1 MCSAYC
7 FSSAPRANQCCQ
19 CGFGSKEY
27 EYVTDVRQL
36 HCEALSTVECFAT
49 YKQGF
54 CQYYAPTMAVILRDL
69 KVPTRIVEGFLPGE
83 REGGNEI
90 LRNNNAHAWV
100 EVYFPG
106 FDWVPFDP
114 TGANNPVQMA
124 AALPTGVPGPS
135 STPKSSQGSAG
146 ALPTIPV
153 RNKNEGSDGPS
164 GSIGPINRSSL
175 GPLVAVGLLLLVAV
189 VAAAAIAY
197 RRGPRGAT
205 TADAAY
211 GMPSFHRPRRRTIA
225 IVVVATVGLAIVGG
239 ATAVETNA
247 LGAGRLFDRAVA
259 KIDRLLAGPVPDRAG
274 PETVLVTSPN
284 GSDAPDELD
293 PDEGGPAESLPPDIE
308 PSAGPEAT
316 PIPLPTARPTPDLT
330 AAPTPQRRPV
340 DFDILKD
347 HARYFAHEIKDT
359 WCAPAGIQMA
369 LAILHHGDTSAAFQ
383 RELQSR
389 VHEWESRKDAL
400 DGLWGPSAM
409 TLALD
414 AYGAKGYEVRAYR
427 TRQGALR
434 DAAKAVM
441 KTRSPVL
448 LMIRHRRRPTWR
460 PRSPRPSRG
469 PSPGPEAGEG
479 QPAASRF
486 SVSASFF
493 RLDSRVRIVSL
504 LPTWGAGFGSRRG
517 RPAARAASRA
527 SARAS

>member
-1 MCSAYC
+1 
-7 FSSAPRANQCCQ
+7 
-19 CGFGSKEY
+19 
-27 EYVTDVRQL
+27 
-36 HCEALSTVECFAT
+36 
-49 YKQGF
+49 
-54 CQYYAPTMAVILRDL
+54 
-69 KVPTRIVEGFLPGE
+69 
-83 REGGNEI
+83 
-90 LRNNNAHAWV
+90 
-100 EVYFPG
+100 
-106 FDWVPFDP
+106 
-114 TGANNPVQMA
+114 
-124 AALPTGVPGPS
+124 
-135 STPKSSQGSAG
+135 
-146 ALPTIPV
+146 
-153 RNKNEGSDGPS
+153 
-164 GSIGPINRSSL
+164 
-175 GPLVAVGLLLLVAV
+175 
-189 VAAAAIAY
+189 
-197 RRGPRGAT
+197 
-205 TADAAY
+205 
-211 GMPSFHRPRRRTIA
+211 MPSFHRPRRRTIA

-274 PETVLVTSPN
+274 PETVLVTSPD

-448 LMIRHRRRPTWR
+448 LMAWRGAHTWVMTGFRSDADPTVFGDAKINGTYILDPWY
-460 PRSPRPSRG
+460 PDVSSIWG
-469 PSPGPEAGEG
+469 PSDPPGTYQNEAEMIRNYLKWKRPEGKYPERDG
-479 QPAASRF
+479 LYI
-486 SVSASFF
+486 SV
-493 RLDSRVRIVSL
+493 V
-504 LPTWGAGFGSRRG
+504 PTVK
-517 RPAARAASRA
+517 AR
-527 SARAS
+527 